1 MDHIQGVCGS
11 FDPIRYSE
19 GQFYGD
25 ATFENPRVCESMRQ
39 KHLAQLWH
47 SGLCQIRIEMKNA

>member
-1 MDHIQGVCGS
+1 MSSLVRSSKDLMMYHIQCVCGS

-25 ATFENPRVCESMRQ
+25 ATFENPRVCELVRQ

-47 SGLCQIRIEMKNA
+47 S